1 MLEALKARARQL
13 KRESLTL
20 YIAVRDPRTPW
31 TVRLLA
37 GAIVAYALSP
47 IDLIPDFIPVLGYL
61 DEVILL
67 PIAIALALRL
77 LPAAVLADARE
88 QAARWQGKPR
98 SRLGAAIIIL
108 IWVLALVLFGRW
120 CWALYQSA

>member
-77 LPAAVLADARE
+77 LPEAVLADARA
-88 QAARWQGKPR
+88 QAEHWQGKPR

-108 IWVLALVLFGRW
+108 IWSLALILLGRW
-120 CWALYQSA
+120 CWALYRAA